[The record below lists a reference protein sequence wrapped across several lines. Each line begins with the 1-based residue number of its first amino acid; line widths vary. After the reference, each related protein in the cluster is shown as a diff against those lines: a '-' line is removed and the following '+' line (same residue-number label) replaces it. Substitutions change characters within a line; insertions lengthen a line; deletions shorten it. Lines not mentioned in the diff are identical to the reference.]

1 MIYWKKSWF
10 RYPLH
15 MNPAGQVHASVVGYE
30 A

>member
-10 RYPLH
+10 RHPLH
-15 MNPAGQVHASVVGYE
+15 EIPAGQVHASVVGYE